1 MMGRE
6 PAVII
11 GIGNPYRCDDG
22 IGPAAAA
29 ALEGCARRAPK

>member
-1 MMGRE
+1 MGRK

-22 IGPAAAA
+22 IGPAA
-29 ALEGCARRAPK
+29 GPRWKSWTRRAPK

>member
-1 MMGRE
+1 MGRE

-22 IGPAAAA
+22 IGPA
-29 ALEGCARRAPK
+29 LRRRWRSCARRAPK